1 MLEPATDTLTG
12 ADPLPAVAAGGN
24 ANCRVTLPSA
34 MENGATDEDLMLR
47 YAADDAAAFDRLY
60 ERHRGG
66 VYRYLLRQLH
76 DRVLAEELF
85 QDVWLNLVKARS
97 RYSVRARFATYLYTL
112 AHHRLID
119 HYRRSGRTVPIAAL
133 GEDDDPPEAEI
144 ADDERHGPERQVL
157 SQEQGA
163 RLVALVERLPAP
175 QCEVFLL
182 REEGG
187 LSVDEIAAATG
198 VSREAA
204 KSRLRYAYAK
214 LQRGLRAY
222 R

>member
-1 MLEPATDTLTG
+1 MLESATDTLAG
-12 ADPLPAVAAGGN
+12 ADPLPSVAAGEN
-24 ANCRVTLPSA
+24 ANWRVTLPAA

-47 YAADDAAAFDRLY
+47 YAAGDAAAFDRLY

-66 VYRYLLRQLH
+66 VYRYLLRQLR
-76 DRVLAEELF
+76 DRALAEELF

-119 HYRRSGRTVPIAAL
+119 HYRRSGRAVPIAAS
-133 GEDDDPPEAEI
+133 GGDDDPPAPEI

-163 RLVALVERLPAP
+163 RLVALVEQLPAA
-175 QCEVFLL
+175 QREAFLL

-187 LSVDEIAAATG
+187 LSVDEIAATTG
-198 VSREAA
+198 VGREAA
-204 KSRLRYAYAK
+204 KSRLRYAYAR
-214 LQRGLRAY
+214 LQHGLRAY